1 MYYQTRQRNIIDVGI
16 LEQKKNKK
24 VYIWLIQICFVINKT

>member
-24 VYIWLIQICFVINKT
+24 VYILLIQICFVINKT